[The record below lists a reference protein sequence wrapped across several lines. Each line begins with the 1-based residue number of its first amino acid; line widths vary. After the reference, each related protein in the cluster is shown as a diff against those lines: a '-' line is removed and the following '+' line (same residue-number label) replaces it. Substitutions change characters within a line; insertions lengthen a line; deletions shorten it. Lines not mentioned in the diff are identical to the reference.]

1 MRWKRH
7 LEVLRI
13 AKIIFV
19 NVRIIKIYTYLR
31 SGFYNYPTKF
41 FLNCNFQNTFKESHW
56 HKELN
61 DLEIA

>member
-19 NVRIIKIYTYLR
+19 NVRIIKIYTYLD
-31 SGFYNYPTKF
+31 GVGVVVG
-41 FLNCNFQNTFKESHW
+41 
-56 HKELN
+56 
-61 DLEIA
+61 